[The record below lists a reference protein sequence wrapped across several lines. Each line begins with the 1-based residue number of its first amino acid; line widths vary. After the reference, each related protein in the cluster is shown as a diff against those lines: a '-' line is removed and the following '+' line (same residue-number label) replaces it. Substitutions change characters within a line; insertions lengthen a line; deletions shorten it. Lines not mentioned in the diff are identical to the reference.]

1 MATGNGLAR
10 AMHGCRGIGSS
21 VRDRPRSG
29 LRVAGCA
36 TPAAGLGFP
45 VTGSKRIQAI
55 DKIDCIAKEIDLLDV
70 AVNAFLPSR
79 ASILRAIR
87 PSEASCCSGTRCAL
101 SELFPQTISNNW
113 RGELLRAVLPRRR
126 RTSVLHYH
134 PTLQIFYRDLPA
146 P

>member
-10 AMHGCRGIGSS
+10 AMHGCRDIGSS

-55 DKIDCIAKEIDLLDV
+55 DKIDCIAKGIDLLNV
-70 AVNAFLPSR
+70 AVNPFLPSR
-79 ASILRAIR
+79 ASILRATEPAKATCR
-87 PSEASCCSGTRCAL
+87 SRGGRAL
-101 SELFPQTISNNW
+101 SELFPID
-113 RGELLRAVLPRRR
+113 RGHLFYAALDGLSSAALRPGI
-126 RTSVLHYH
+126 RTSLAGK
-134 PTLQIFYRDLPA
+134 R
-146 P
+146 